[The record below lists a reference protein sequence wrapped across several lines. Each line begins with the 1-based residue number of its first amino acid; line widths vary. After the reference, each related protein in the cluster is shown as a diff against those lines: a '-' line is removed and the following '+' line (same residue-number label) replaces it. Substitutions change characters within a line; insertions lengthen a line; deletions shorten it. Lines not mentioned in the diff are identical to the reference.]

1 MVTKPLEPNWQL
13 DDFGFLEDT
22 TPKFVGSAESSQG
35 DGETETHERN
45 DSEQSGP
52 ETVER
57 IEDSTPEEWDLPEN
71 TEYTEYAL
79 RPTVWERRP

>member
-1 MVTKPLEPNWQL
+1 MWNTEETKN
-13 DDFGFLEDT
+13 T
-22 TPKFVGSAESSQG
+22 TTRTNTVLVRHAESSNE
-35 DGETETHERN
+35 DGKTETPNERN

-52 ETVER
+52 EIVER

-79 RPTVWERRP
+79 RSTFWERRP